1 MTDAFVLGG
10 VRTPFTR
17 YGGSLSHIRLDDLL
31 GLAMTGACER
41 VGVGLD
47 QIEDVVA
54 GCVNPAHEGMGDVAR
69 WAALA
74 AGFPDSVA
82 GATINRFCASSLSA
96 TVQLAH
102 AIKAGDL
109 GVGIACG
116 VESMSRSGWAYMKG
130 DAPFSP
136 RGPVILLDTMWAGAG
151 GPPNP
156 KLLAR
161 NAYISMIETAQNVA
175 DRYGLTRQE
184 IDAFALRS
192 QQHAKAARDSGR
204 LAKEIMPVQ
213 IAATKKTPARTVE
226 DDEFIRDDTTAEQ
239 LAALP
244 VQPGTTQM
252 TAANS
257 TPLSD
262 GASAVVLASGER
274 AAELG
279 VDPLARVVSSAV
291 YALDPLIMGL
301 APAWALPLAIKRAGL
316 APEQIDVWEVHEAFS
331 APGSRRAPGT
341 SKPARRLHNSRRQAH
356 TQRWGG
362 GHRASVRRHRRPL
375 RADSGDRAGG
385 TQRTLRRRRSVHRV
399 GTSRSAGP
407 GKPTCRLS
415 CRPRQPTWRIRV
427 SMSALIAGLACWD
440 AA

>member
-1 MTDAFVLGG
+1 MTEAFVLGG
-10 VRTPFTR
+10 VRTPFAR
-17 YGGSLSHIRLDDLL
+17 YGSSLSHIRTDDLL
-31 GLAMTGACER
+31 GMTMKGACER

-47 QIEDVVA
+47 QIEDIVA

-82 GATINRFCASSLSA
+82 GVTINRFCGSSVSA
-96 TVQLAH
+96 TINVAH

-156 KLLAR
+156 VLLAR
-161 NAYISMIETAQNVA
+161 NAYIAMIETAQNVA
-175 DRYGLTRQE
+175 DRYGLTREE

-192 QQHAKAARDSGR
+192 QRNAKAARDSGR
-204 LAKEIMPVQ
+204 LAKEIMPVD
-213 IAATKKTPARTVE
+213 IPGTKKTPARTFE
-226 DDEFIRDDTTAEQ
+226 HDEFIRDDTTAER

-244 VQPGTTQM
+244 VQPGTKQM

-257 TPLSD
+257 TPLTD

-274 AAELG
+274 ADELG
-279 VDPLARVVSSAV
+279 VEPLARVVASAV
-291 YALDPLIMGL
+291 YGIDPLVMGL
-301 APAWALPLAIKRAGL
+301 APAWALPLAIKRAAL
-316 APEQIDVWEVHEAFS
+316 TPEQIDVWEVHEAFS
-331 APGSRRAPGT
+331 AQALGVLRELPNQLGGFTIPDEKLTPNGGAVAIGHPFGASGTRYVLTLATELRERGARYGALGVCIGSGQGVALVLENPRA
-341 SKPARRLHNSRRQAH
+341 A
-356 TQRWGG
+356 
-362 GHRASVRRHRRPL
+362 
-375 RADSGDRAGG
+375 
-385 TQRTLRRRRSVHRV
+385 
-399 GTSRSAGP
+399 
-407 GKPTCRLS
+407 
-415 CRPRQPTWRIRV
+415 
-427 SMSALIAGLACWD
+427 
-440 AA
+440 

>member
-1 MTDAFVLGG
+1 MTEAFVLGG

-31 GLAMTGACER
+31 GMTMKGACER
-41 VGVGLD
+41 VGVGLA
-47 QIEDVVA
+47 QIEDIVA

-69 WAALA
+69 WAALG

-96 TVQLAH
+96 TVNLAH

-130 DAPFSP
+130 DTAFAP
-136 RGPVILLDTMWAGAG
+136 RGPVLLLDTMWAGAG

-175 DRYGLTRQE
+175 DRYGLTREE

-192 QQHAKAARDSGR
+192 QRHAKAARDSGR

-213 IAATKKTPARTVE
+213 IPATKKTPARVAE
-226 DDEFIRDDTTAEQ
+226 HDEFIRDDTTAEQ

-244 VQPGTTQM
+244 VQQGTTQM

-262 GASAVVLASGER
+262 GASAILLASGER

-279 VDPLARVVSSAV
+279 VQPLARVVSSAV

-316 APEQIDVWEVHEAFS
+316 SPEQIDVWEVHEAFS
-331 APGSRRAPGT
+331 AQALGVLRELPNQLGGFTIPDDKLTPNGGAVAIGHPFGATGTRYVLTLATELRERNARYGAVGVCIGSG
-341 SKPARRLHNSRRQAH
+341 QAVAVVLENP
-356 TQRWGG
+356 Q
-362 GHRASVRRHRRPL
+362 
-375 RADSGDRAGG
+375 AD
-385 TQRTLRRRRSVHRV
+385 
-399 GTSRSAGP
+399 
-407 GKPTCRLS
+407 
-415 CRPRQPTWRIRV
+415 
-427 SMSALIAGLACWD
+427 
-440 AA
+440 